1 MAGTSLQGAVGPG
14 IQGMAGPTPWCNWV
28 IKEQV
33 LAGGYPAS
41 MDDDENARI
50 LMTLMKLG
58 VDCFVCLQ
66 SEVNFDCHE
75 HDWKSGR

>member
-1 MAGTSLQGAVGPG
+1 MAATLQGAVGPG
-14 IQGMAGPTPWCNWV
+14 IEGMAGPTPWSNWV

-41 MDDDENARI
+41 MDDEENDRI
-50 LMTLMKLG
+50 LMTLMRLG

-66 SEVNFDCHE
+66 SEVNPECSDL
-75 HDWKSGR
+75 DWRSGK